1 MLFFLYL
8 VKSKLSML
16 FIKNLRSISI
26 YISSIYAIKQKY
38 YQSINFDNIS
48 GALAEDVF
56 EKRHAQ
62 KRLII
67 RFKISYSN
75 SFNDVY
81 TQVGVFLSI
90 TMFLI

>member
-1 MLFFLYL
+1 
-8 VKSKLSML
+8 ML

-56 EKRHAQ
+56 EKPHAQ
-62 KRLII
+62 KHLII
-67 RFKISYSN
+67 RFKISYS
-75 SFNDVY
+75 DGLKRMY
-81 TQVGVFLSI
+81 IQ
-90 TMFLI
+90 M